1 MITIKLQ
8 GSFDQHNY
16 MFQDENF
23 ETMWDQLNNNLY
35 CKKADATFILPVSIL
50 SISNLQ
56 HSINLIY
63 GLRSIYSLNHQNILF
78 DFSLDNIPL
87 HMDIRILPIE
97 YIDMLEH
104 AWSFM
109 LKKIIVEKNTY
120 NGFYH
125 HELTKLEHI
134 IDYMNTGKDL
144 DNDLLTKSRKY
155 FYQII
160 NEYDHAN
167 NKNFCAMFPD
177 MINFYELCSK
187 L

>member
-1 MITIKLQ
+1 MIIIKLQ

-16 MFQDENF
+16 MFEDESF
-23 ETMWDQLNNNLY
+23 ETLWDQLNYNLY
-35 CKKADATFILPVSIL
+35 CKKEDAKFKLPISIL
-50 SISNLQ
+50 SISNIQ
-56 HSINLIY
+56 HSINLIH

-78 DFSLDNIPL
+78 EFSLDNIPSYL
-87 HMDIRILPIE
+87 DIRILPIE

-109 LKKIIVEKNTY
+109 LKKIIVEENTY
-120 NGFYH
+120 NGFYA
-125 HELTKLEHI
+125 HELTSLEHI

-144 DNDLLTKSRKY
+144 DSDFLLQNRRH

-160 NEYDHAN
+160 NNYDHAN
-167 NKNFCAMFPD
+167 NKNFCAIFPD